1 MKINNVLAQWLETRW
16 ATPAYSGWV
25 LIGIALCFFGAAT
38 NTMAGWLYALSGTIF
53 ALLVL
58 GAVLPMRSLRQIEIR
73 RSPIAPVSAGDELTI
88 ELAIENPSNSAKT
101 LLQIQD
107 LVPFVLAQPVQ
118 TNIEAIAPKSIHHW
132 TYYLHT
138 KQRGVYR
145 WQEIQIRTGTPL
157 GLFWCRRGRETPAKA
172 IVYPQV
178 LPLANCPLIDSFG
191 RDESRK
197 LQSDRRYQA
206 ASEGV
211 TRALRPYRY
220 GDPTRLIHWRVSAR
234 YDRFVVRELEVITG
248 GQDIIIALDSASRW
262 EADSFEQAVIAAA
275 SLYFYA
281 SRSQLEV
288 KLWTAKTG
296 LIHGNRVVLETL
308 AAVASEEVAI
318 SSPPALPLVWL
329 TQNAD
334 TIAKLGDRSRW
345 LFFPSSSDSNQL
357 EFKSNLAGL
366 AIAPEQ
372 SLQLQLGRSLRIN
385 SLAG

>member
-1 MKINNVLAQWLETRW
+1 
-16 ATPAYSGWV
+16 

-58 GAVLPMRSLRQIEIR
+58 GAILPVRSLRQIEIR
-73 RSPIAPVSAGDELTI
+73 RSSVAPISAGDELTV
-88 ELAIENPSNSAKT
+88 ELAIENLSNSAKT

-107 LVPFVLAQPVQ
+107 LVPFVLAQPARI
-118 TNIEAIAPKSIHHW
+118 NLEAIAPKSIHRW
-132 TYYLHT
+132 TYYLHAS
-138 KQRGVYR
+138 QRGVYR
-145 WQEIQIRTGTPL
+145 WQELQIRTGTPL
-157 GLFWCRRGRETPAKA
+157 GLFWCRRALEVPAKA

-178 LPLANCPLIDSFG
+178 LPLAKCPLIDSFG
-191 RDESRK
+191 RDESLK
-197 LQSDRRYQA
+197 LQSDRHHQA
-206 ASEGV
+206 SSEGV

-234 YDRFVVRELEVITG
+234 YDRFVVRELEIITG
-248 GQDIIIALDSASRW
+248 GQNIIIALDSASQW
-262 EADSFEQAVIAAA
+262 EGDSFEQAVIAAA

-281 SRSQLEV
+281 SRCQLEV

-308 AAVASEEVAI
+308 AAVATEEAAI
-318 SSPPALPLVWL
+318 SHPPALPLVWL

-334 TIAKLGDRSRW
+334 TIATLSDRSRW
-345 LFFPSSSDSNQL
+345 LLFPSSVWDGNKL

-366 AIAPEQ
+366 AIEPEQ
-372 SLQLQLGRSLRIN
+372 LLQSQLTRAIG
-385 SLAG
+385 